1 MNAVVMQL
9 TLRGLLGRR
18 RAALFVVLPVLL
30 LLLAGLVRWATGGEL
45 SGTVGLINEF
55 ALGILLP
62 VMCLLIGTA
71 VIGSEIDDGSIVYL
85 LAKPVPR
92 RTIVLSKLLIAW
104 LAMLAFAVLP
114 IVLAVQVAG
123 DDGGSLGVAYGV
135 TALLGGM
142 AYTALFIA
150 LSVVTRNAV
159 VIGLLYALV
168 WETVLGGYVPGV
180 RNVSVRQWALAVG
193 EELLGDRARTL
204 GVLSEVG
211 VVSGLALLAVVTV
224 GAVVIA
230 VRRLQ
235 TIRITSGD

>member
-18 RAALFVVLPVLL
+18 RAALFVILPVLL
-30 LLLAGLVRWATGGEL
+30 LLLAGLVRWATGGLE

-55 ALGILLP
+55 ALGVLLP
-62 VMCLLIGTA
+62 VMCLLIGTSA
-71 VIGSEIDDGSIVYL
+71 IGSEIDDGSIVYL

-92 RTIVLSKLLIAW
+92 RAIVLSKLVVAW
-104 LAMLAFAVLP
+104 AAMLVFAVLP
-114 IVLAVQVAG
+114 VIVAVQISG
-123 DDGGSLGVAYGV
+123 DDGGRLGLAYGV
-135 TALLGGM
+135 TALLGGT
-142 AYTALFIA
+142 AYTAVFVA
-150 LSVVTRNAV
+150 LSIVTRNAV

-193 EELLGDRARTL
+193 EQLLGDRARAL

-211 VVSGLALLAVVTV
+211 LASALMLLTVVTV

-235 TIRITSGD
+235 TLRITTGD

>member
-18 RAALFVVLPVLL
+18 RAVLFVILPALL
-30 LLLAGLVRWATGGEL
+30 LLLAALVRWATGGLL
-45 SGTVGLINEF
+45 SGTVGLTNEF
-55 ALGILLP
+55 ALGALLP
-62 VMCLLIGTA
+62 LMCLLIGTS

-92 RTIVLSKLLIAW
+92 RTILFSKLVIAW
-104 LAMLAFAVLP
+104 AATVAFAVIP
-114 IVLAVQVAG
+114 IIVAVEIAG
-123 DDGGSLGVAYGV
+123 DEGGELGLAYGV
-135 TALLGGM
+135 TALLGGL
-142 AYTALFIA
+142 AYTAVFIA

-159 VIGLLYALV
+159 IVGLLYALV

-193 EELLGDRARTL
+193 EELLGNRARA
-204 GVLSEVG
+204 VG
-211 VVSGLALLAVVTV
+211 VSSDVGVTAALVLLAVAT
-224 GAVVIA
+224 AAAIVIA

-235 TIRITSGD
+235 TLRLNVGD